1 MLAELQARKPKNLKA
16 QKTHSQLFSEETQDL
31 YRELWEKLFACE
43 MAVESERQLL
53 LKNPYFDIQKAFKL
67 FESQDSQQGGI
78 TRDDLARTLMLDD
91 PHTDILF

>member
-1 MLAELQARKPKNLKA
+1 MV
-16 QKTHSQLFSEETQDL
+16 
-31 YRELWEKLFACE
+31 
-43 MAVESERQLL
+43 VESERQLL

-67 FESQDSQQGGI
+67 FEDQNSGQGNCI

>member
-1 MLAELQARKPKNLKA
+1 
-16 QKTHSQLFSEETQDL
+16 
-31 YRELWEKLFACE
+31 

-67 FESQDSQQGGI
+67 FESQGSQQGGI